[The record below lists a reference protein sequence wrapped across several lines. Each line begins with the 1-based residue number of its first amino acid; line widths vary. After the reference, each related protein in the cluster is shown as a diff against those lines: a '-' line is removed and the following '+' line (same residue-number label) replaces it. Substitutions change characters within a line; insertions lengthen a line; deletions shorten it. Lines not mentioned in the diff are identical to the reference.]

1 MAKSQLIKDVAT
13 NQITVE
19 ETLQRLLIITDDLNI
34 VEMKEWIKGELNGY
48 SNLEMLPDY
57 RKKVGNRIIYSGI
70 NGSFQITNQPLP
82 ISFIPE
88 EMRDVVLNPKIKESI
103 SSIEKTLLDESEIGV
118 DLTSLAGAIYN
129 KTGVQCYSIFQEYSL
144 MSLSEITSNVK
155 NKALL
160 MLLDLEKEFGNLDS
174 LDINDSDI
182 TEEKVKR
189 IKNSVNEIFYDEIS
203 EEL

>member
-48 SNLEMLPDY
+48 SNVEMLPDY

-70 NGSFQITNQPLP
+70 NGRLQITNQPLP

-103 SSIEKTLLDESEIGV
+103 SSIEKTLLDESEIGI
-118 DLTSLAGAIYN
+118 DLTYLAGAIYN
-129 KTGVQCYSIFQEYSL
+129 KTGVHCYSIFQNYSL

-182 TEEKVKR
+182 TEEKVER

>member
-34 VEMKEWIKGELNGY
+34 IEMKEWIKGELNGY
-48 SNLEMLPDY
+48 SNVEMLPDY

-118 DLTSLAGAIYN
+118 DLTYLAGAIYN
-129 KTGVQCYSIFQEYSL
+129 KTGVQCYSILQKYSL

-174 LDINDSDI
+174 LDINDSYI

>member
-34 VEMKEWIKGELNGY
+34 VEMKEWLKGELNGY
-48 SNLEMLPDY
+48 SHVEMLPDY
-57 RKKVGNRIIYSGI
+57 RKRVGNRIIYSGI
-70 NGSFQITNQPLP
+70 NGNFQITNQPLP

-103 SSIEKTLLDESEIGV
+103 SSIEKTLFDESEIGV
-118 DLTSLAGAIYN
+118 DLTYLAGAIYN
-129 KTGVQCYSIFQEYSL
+129 KTGVQCYSIYQKYSL

>member
-174 LDINDSDI
+174 LDIKLI
-182 TEEKVKR
+182 KEKLIFIQNLFIVK
-189 IKNSVNEIFYDEIS
+189 
-203 EEL
+203 

>member
-13 NQITVE
+13 NKISVE

-34 VEMKEWIKGELNGY
+34 IEMKEWLKGELNGY
-48 SNLEMLPDY
+48 SDIEKLPDY

-70 NGSFQITNQPLP
+70 NGSFQVTNQPLP

-88 EMRDVVLNPKIKESI
+88 EAREAVLNPKIMESI
-103 SSIEKTLLDESEIGV
+103 STVEKTLIDDSEIGI
-118 DLTSLAGAIYN
+118 DLTSLAGAIHKN
-129 KTGVQCYSIFQEYSL
+129 TGVQCYSIFQKYSL
-144 MSLSEITSNVK
+144 TTLSEIISNVK

-174 LDINDSDI
+174 LDIDNSAI
-182 TEEKVKR
+182 TEEKVKKIR
-189 IKNSVNEIFYDEIS
+189 GSVNEIFYDGIG